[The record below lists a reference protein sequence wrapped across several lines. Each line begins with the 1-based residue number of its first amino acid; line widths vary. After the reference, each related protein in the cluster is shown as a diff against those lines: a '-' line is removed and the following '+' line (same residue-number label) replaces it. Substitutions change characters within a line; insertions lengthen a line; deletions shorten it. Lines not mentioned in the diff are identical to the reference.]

1 MFQLLFTVVY
11 SNSPPTREKLRADDN
26 VRLRSTEQHR
36 SNSSLSQTSSSGW
49 DQTDSTG
56 IYNVT
61 KCIVYRKII

>member
-1 MFQLLFTVVY
+1 MFIIVY
-11 SNSPPTREKLRADDN
+11 SNSPPTREKIRADDN

-56 IYNVT
+56 IYSVVEF
-61 KCIVYRKII
+61 IVY

>member
-1 MFQLLFTVVY
+1 MFFNTFSYTLTVY
-11 SNSPPTREKLRADDN
+11 SNSPPTREKVRAEDN

-56 IYNVT
+56 
-61 KCIVYRKII
+61 KCN